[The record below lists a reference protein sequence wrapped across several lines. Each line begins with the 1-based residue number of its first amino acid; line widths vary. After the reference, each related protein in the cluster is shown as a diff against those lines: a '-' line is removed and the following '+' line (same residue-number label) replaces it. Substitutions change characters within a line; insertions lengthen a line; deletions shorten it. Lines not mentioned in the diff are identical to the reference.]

1 MTYSSRT
8 QCYLFDGM
16 ALLFRSFYAMSRTGL
31 TSPQGTPIGA
41 VYGFLRILLKIL
53 EKKELSHL
61 AVCWDL
67 PEPTFR
73 HHMYPAYKGTRSS
86 PPEGT
91 RRARLQSK
99 RIRGR

>member
-41 VYGFLRILLKIL
+41 VYGFLRILLKL
-53 EKKELSHL
+53 VRLDHL
-61 AVCWDL
+61 FGCLLTEVL
-67 PEPTFR
+67 P
-73 HHMYPAYKGTRSS
+73 K
-86 PPEGT
+86 
-91 RRARLQSK
+91 
-99 RIRGR
+99 